1 MKTIIIN
8 SNKPFN
14 RKRDEST
21 FPLKLLNLSIPIF
34 RGRRIKTATPIK
46 LSYFELKVPVLT
58 YKIVGSYFIS
68 ILISNKDSAVGPP
81 LIFLNIFKSLV
92 YLTPQRERASPFGQE
107 AEIKFEY

>member
-1 MKTIIIN
+1 MT
-8 SNKPFN
+8 
-14 RKRDEST
+14 T

-34 RGRRIKTATPIK
+34 RGRRIKTATPVK

-68 ILISNKDSAVGPP
+68 ILISNKDSAVGP

-92 YLTPQRERASPFGQE
+92 YLTPRGKGLRPSDKKQ
-107 AEIKFEY
+107 K